1 MSTPSQRGTTLAMS
15 VVTMTDHAASRNHRT
30 DSAGRAWPSGP
41 GVQRKLVLIVDDDPI
56 VLEVTK
62 DRLEQLG
69 AEVRTRS
76 ESLGTSRWILENKP
90 DFVLLDLMMPA
101 LTGSE
106 LARVLKRREVKTGII
121 VYSSLPQA
129 HLDQVARD
137 VSALGALSKALDDTE
152 FERQFLR
159 LVTLHSASAEV
170 SA

>member
-1 MSTPSQRGTTLAMS
+1 MQARQHS
-15 VVTMTDHAASRNHRT
+15 ASGSR
-30 DSAGRAWPSGP
+30 
-41 GVQRKLVLIVDDDPI
+41 RKLVLIVDDDPI

-62 DRLEQLG
+62 DRLVHL
-69 AEVRTRS
+69 EVEVATRS

-106 LARVLKRREVKTGII
+106 LARVLKRREVKTGVI

-137 VSALGALSKALDDTE
+137 VGALGALSKALDDLE
-152 FERQFLR
+152 FARQFQR
-159 LVTLHSASAEV
+159 LISLHTASVEV
-170 SA
+170 AQ

>member
-1 MSTPSQRGTTLAMS
+1 MGVL
-15 VVTMTDHAASRNHRT
+15 TMTDQTPSR
-30 DSAGRAWPSGP
+30 AYRAEARPQTAP
-41 GVQRKLVLIVDDDPI
+41 GSRRKLVLIVDDDPI

-62 DRLEQLG
+62 ERLEQLG
-69 AEVRTRS
+69 VEVATRT

-121 VYSSLPQA
+121 VYSSLPQT

-137 VSALGALSKALDDTE
+137 VGALGALSKALDDLE
-152 FERQFLR
+152 FDRQFLR
-159 LVTLHSASAEV
+159 LTSLHSASAEV
-170 SA
+170 SQ